1 MGLRHTDT
9 NVLILDSM
17 LELQSWSFGGQMIS
31 GFLTGAWWDLLGGDN
46 GEDVTHELDPGNWR
60 SLIPSP
66 VLGSYVH
73 WLSQP

>member
-1 MGLRHTDT
+1 
-9 NVLILDSM
+9 
-17 LELQSWSFGGQMIS
+17 MIS
-31 GFLTGAWWDLLGGDN
+31 GFLAGAWWDLVGGDN
-46 GEDVTHELDPGNWR
+46 GEDVTHELGPGNWR